1 MEKPKVVT
9 INMTTINNLKTTA
22 RYGRFYN
29 ADEIDAWIEQE
40 IRKREMLAKVDEI
53 KTIMWLK
60 EHSEGWL
67 QNRAEVME
75 QQLKEFN

>member
-1 MEKPKVVT
+1 ME
-9 INMTTINNLKTTA
+9 
-22 RYGRFYN
+22 
-29 ADEIDAWIEQE
+29 DELLDKIENIIVAGIGYSRKE
-40 IRKREMLAKVDEI
+40 VAKSILTLIRKREMLAKVDEI

>member
-1 MEKPKVVT
+1 MERPNKIIASVVIIDT
-9 INMTTINNLKTTA
+9 KEHKMMDV
-22 RYGRFYN
+22 YD

-40 IRKREMLAKVDEI
+40 IRKREIEARIDEI